1 MNLFFSVKRL
11 QTALICFILMTISV
25 STRAAGSPLQIR
37 NLGEGHCLV
46 RVNTSQ
52 KYLLLPVEDASP
64 DVRISMIVNNKEV
77 KNFDV
82 RIVLNMLFFF
92 FPVHFSYYSGN
103 KIYFKYKFN

>member
-25 STRAAGSPLQIR
+25 STRAAGSPLQIK

-52 KYLLLPVEDASP
+52 TVSYTHLTLPT
-64 DVRISMIVNNKEV
+64 K
-77 KNFDV
+77 
-82 RIVLNMLFFF
+82 RIV
-92 FPVHFSYYSGN
+92 
-103 KIYFKYKFN
+103 